1 MQKSNSK
8 HYYNSKKL
16 QKLISTY
23 QLYSTDKKSV
33 PKNMETKYLRIFTFI
48 FKKNKKKVVTFFSR
62 RLLYSIDCS
71 QNFHII
77 STMIHIYA
85 STDRSV
91 YNSRSVD
98 LYDIDLYRSSEMDQ
112 VDQYMLRGFFV
123 LHNDQDRSIRS
134 TL

>member
-48 FKKNKKKVVTFFSR
+48 FFKKIDFKKKNEKGTKKSDKKTFAER
-62 RLLYSIDCS
+62 
-71 QNFHII
+71 
-77 STMIHIYA
+77 TK
-85 STDRSV
+85 
-91 YNSRSVD
+91 
-98 LYDIDLYRSSEMDQ
+98 E
-112 VDQYMLRGFFV
+112 
-123 LHNDQDRSIRS
+123 
-134 TL
+134 